1 MPSVIA
7 SGELLEDRHRIITAV
22 YSGTRDRG
30 AAATPLSPLI
40 MMAQAGDPTPPPSDK
55 WGEIILGEEPSVP
68 PKAPPAPHVPPPTPT
83 GRRRPP
89 GLIAVLALLGLGA
102 IALGVRMASSDGDER
117 AEPPP
122 AESAAPESA
131 DSSPAGETPPADSS
145 PPGARE
151 PGAGEPGAGEPEAAE
166 SGSEKS
172 GSEKSGSGQSGSG
185 SGQSGSGSGQSGSEK
200 SESEKSGSGQ
210 SGSEESG
217 SGSGQSGSGRA
228 GSEQSGSERSESGQS
243 GAGKSESANT
253 SSAKS
258 ESSETRE
265 ADRQKQSSGEAEPTA
280 QKTSEKAPAD
290 RGSSESG
297 RASEQG
303 PPPAM
308 PDPPTEPE
316 HLFRPHRDAIT
327 KQCKNPRGLGNA
339 LVVLRIT
346 IEETRIVRAEAN
358 ISSEDSARQAAANC
372 IETYLRTK
380 VKVPT
385 TYTGSRNFSYAF

>member
-1 MPSVIA
+1 MPSGLA
-7 SGELLEDRHRIITAV
+7 PGELLEDRHRIITAAL
-22 YSGTRDRG
+22 SGARDRG

-40 MMAQAGDPTPPPSDK
+40 MMAQAGRPTPPPSDK
-55 WGEIILGEEPSVP
+55 WSEIILGGEPSVP
-68 PKAPPAPHVPPPTPT
+68 PKAPPAPPVPPPTPT
-83 GRRRPP
+83 GQRRPP
-89 GLIAVLALLGLGA
+89 WLIAVLALLGLGVVV
-102 IALGVRMASSDGDER
+102 LGVRMASPDGDER

-122 AESAAPESA
+122 AESAASESA
-131 DSSPAGETPPADSS
+131 DSSPAGETPPADSKARE
-145 PPGARE
+145 PGVGE

-172 GSEKSGSGQSGSG
+172 GSEKSGSEKSGSEKSGSEQSGSEQSGSEKSGSEKSG
-185 SGQSGSGSGQSGSEK
+185 SGQSESGKSGSEQSGSEK
-200 SESEKSGSGQ
+200 SESGQ
-210 SGSEESG
+210 SGS
-217 SGSGQSGSGRA
+217 
-228 GSEQSGSERSESGQS
+228 
-243 GAGKSESANT
+243 GKSESANT
-253 SSAKS
+253 STAKS
-258 ESSETRE
+258 ESAGTRE
-265 ADRQKQSSGEAEPTA
+265 ADRQKQSSGEAEPAA

-290 RGSSESG
+290 KGSSESSPAG
-297 RASEQG
+297 EQG

-316 HLFRPHRDAIT
+316 HLFRPHRDAIA

-339 LVVLRIT
+339 LVALRIT
-346 IEETRIVRAEAN
+346 IEETRVARAEAN